1 MNTTIW
7 SEVIWTIARAGGFTA
22 YLLLTLSV
30 VVGLALS
37 LHLQS
42 DRWPRLIN
50 SELHNFLSLLGLIFT
65 IVHVLAV
72 WIDPFTKFGWSEV
85 FIPLVSHY
93 RTVGVA
99 LGITAL
105 YLGIAIGISTWLR
118 PRIGYQWWR
127 RLHVLTLLIF
137 ALVTIHGI
145 VTGSNSNTWWAI
157 GMYSVSSTLVSILLV
172 LRLRK
177 TAKAKHHPAPALSAH
192 KKMDQPQIMVHAKA
206 R

>member
-22 YLLLTLSV
+22 YLLITLSV

-37 LHLQS
+37 IQLQS
-42 DRWPRLIN
+42 PIRWPRLIN

-72 WIDPFTKFGWSEV
+72 WIDPFTSFGCSEV

-93 RTVGVA
+93 RTIGVA

-157 GMYSVSSTLVSILLV
+157 GMYSVSSALV
-172 LRLRK
+172 
-177 TAKAKHHPAPALSAH
+177 
-192 KKMDQPQIMVHAKA
+192 
-206 R
+206 